1 MDVFMLSVLPTG
13 WMLVDFTKM
22 EIQEGPL
29 ERRDEYFRSPCVS
42 TVMSDWESSTPH
54 LSCYLDSVAGI
65 LCLLLL
71 TTVDIHSSG

>member
-13 WMLVDFTKM
+13 WMFLEFTKM
-22 EIQEGPL
+22 ELQEGPL
-29 ERRDEYFRSPCVS
+29 ERRDGYFISPCVN
-42 TVMSDWESSTPH
+42 TDMSDWESSTPH
-54 LSCYLDSVAGI
+54 LSCYSDSVAGI